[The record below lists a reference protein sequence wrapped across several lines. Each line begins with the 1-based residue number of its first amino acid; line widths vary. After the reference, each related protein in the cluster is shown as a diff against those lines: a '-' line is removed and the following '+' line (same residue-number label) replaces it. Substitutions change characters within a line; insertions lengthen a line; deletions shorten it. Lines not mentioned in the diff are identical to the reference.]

1 MSEAEVESEPNDNE
15 AMVKKIPAFSS
26 SKLTFGNNLDFVITK
41 DVKIVEAYEHNDSE
55 RLTLVYSELGSYTF
69 ILRSAQSLMEPNSWF
84 IEYESHKF
92 EVKL

>member
-1 MSEAEVESEPNDNE
+1 
-15 AMVKKIPAFSS
+15 MVKKIPAFIFW
-26 SKLTFGNNLDFVITK
+26 KLNFGNNLKLDHTE